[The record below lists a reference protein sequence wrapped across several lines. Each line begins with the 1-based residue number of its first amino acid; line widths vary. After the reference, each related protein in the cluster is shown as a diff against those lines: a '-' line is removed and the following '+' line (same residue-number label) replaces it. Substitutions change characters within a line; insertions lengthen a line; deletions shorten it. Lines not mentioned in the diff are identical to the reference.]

1 MADGEQGPSLV
12 LRDAQLEYVFARLAP
27 QHSLNAHHPGT
38 AGNTGEHGT
47 IPPHWRA
54 CRLRLKRPSA
64 MGILRWQTLPLE
76 QAVATMN
83 ISLPE
88 PLKQFV
94 DEEVREGGFSGTS
107 DYVRDLI
114 RQRQREKAAEFLRK
128 LIAEGLASGPA
139 TPQEPDFFDKMRERA
154 RARAGGE

>member
-1 MADGEQGPSLV
+1 M
-12 LRDAQLEYVFARLAP
+12 
-27 QHSLNAHHPGT
+27 
-38 AGNTGEHGT
+38 
-47 IPPHWRA
+47 
-54 CRLRLKRPSA
+54 
-64 MGILRWQTLPLE
+64 
-76 QAVATMN
+76 ATMN

-128 LIAEGLASGPA
+128 LIAEGMASGSA
-139 TPQEPDFFDKMRERA
+139 GEVTAETFEQMRKDLRQRHA
-154 RARAGGE
+154 REAR